1 MIRLAIVVEGKTEKE
16 FVDRLLAQHLVSHG
30 VSVGA
35 RRIGTPGHKGGSVT
49 VERIAR
55 DVRNLVNGF
64 DAVTTLV
71 DFYGFRQRPTDDIDE
86 LQRQI
91 DLACRNATNLRL
103 RDDRVFAYVQRHE
116 FEALLFSEPDAF
128 ERSIALPTGAT
139 RTLRSVRASFATPED
154 INDNPQT
161 APSKRIQAAYPP
173 YNKVIDGVLVASQVG
188 LDVMRTE
195 CPRFGNWLSR
205 LEALNPDAVS

>member
-1 MIRLAIVVEGKTEKE
+1 MIRLVIVVEGKTEKE
-16 FVDRLLAQHLVSHG
+16 FVDRLLAVHLSGYG
-30 VSVGA
+30 VAASA
-35 RRIGTPGHKGGSVT
+35 RLLGKPRYKGGSVT

-154 INDNPQT
+154 INDSRET
-161 APSKRIQAAYPP
+161 APSKRLLKAIPGYS
-173 YNKVIDGVLVASQVG
+173 KGEFGWLVAESIG
-188 LDVMRTE
+188 LETIRQQ
-195 CPRFGNWLSR
+195 CPRFNRWLSR
-205 LEALNPDAVS
+205 LEQIGNA